1 VIHSVVHALL
11 ETQVVLG
18 TGLHQWLGRLGDR
31 YGSVLGLASDGGS
44 LHLVGLMACVEE
56 LLHLRLAWAWMVP
69 GAVLMA
75 LVIHLVVLA
84 RWLGSIL
91 FIQVLDVHAH
101 HALAHLGRGWHLDCV
116 HFGIVLHLG

>member
-1 VIHSVVHALL
+1 MVCQRAGCGS
-11 ETQVVLG
+11 ES
-18 TGLHQWLGRLGDR
+18 WLSRSQSERISL
-31 YGSVLGLASDGGS
+31 LGLASDGGS

-75 LVIHLVVLA
+75 LVIHLVVLTC
-84 RWLGSIL
+84 RLGSIL
-91 FIQVLDVHAH
+91 FIQVLDVHTH
-101 HALAHLGRGWHLDCV
+101 HALAHLGRGGHLDRV